1 MYGKAVT
8 LSKMNC
14 FAFKWN
20 SIIYLSSSHH
30 VLRDSSCVQST
41 PNLPGK
47 HVQVFV
53 HLCSNHFSPTW
64 AVPALSSWKTSS
76 PSKTSLTLHVHVS
89 LVLGS
94 PELDPDLQMCLKSA
108 EYRGKMF
115 SCTCW
120 NSPPHAAKNASDHVG
135 SLSTWSTCYPA
146 GPLRFPVGFL
156 SVTSQLVLVPVI
168 IPLQMQDFAL
178 LSTVLHEVPVS
189 LFLQPTEIPLAMAMQ
204 LSGKLVTAPRF
215 LFI

>member
-1 MYGKAVT
+1 MYSKAVT

-20 SIIYLSSSHH
+20 SIIYLNSSHH

-94 PELDPDLQMCLKSA
+94 PELDPDLHMCLKSA

-120 NSPPHAAKNASDHVG
+120 NSPPRMQPRMPMTMLVHCQHGQLVTQQDPSD
-135 SLSTWSTCYPA
+135 
-146 GPLRFPVGFL
+146 
-156 SVTSQLVLVPVI
+156 SQLVSCLS
-168 IPLQMQDFAL
+168 PLSLYWFL
-178 LSTVLHEVPVS
+178 W
-189 LFLQPTEIPLAMAMQ
+189 LFLFRCRTLHFSPLYFM
-204 LSGKLVTAPRF
+204 RF
-215 LFI
+215 LSACFSSLLRSLWQWQCNYLGN